1 MILSEMRC
9 RNSAPADGGRA
20 LQSKRGNT
28 DVAVYCFSDV
38 DKCYAWS
45 SYTRAMRLTSHHTY
59 WSVVVEGVSCAK
71 NIRGIYKRGAGTV
84 QLVPVSDVFVM
95 KQSIKEPKQ
104 STAQQPQGVLL
115 AAKRLPRM

>member
-1 MILSEMRC
+1 MPSEDKLTNRGSNQLRVQLL
-9 RNSAPADGGRA
+9 RNSVSAKAHQLQLVAETAMMNFRANNYTGEGRQLA
-20 LQSKRGNT
+20 
-28 DVAVYCFSDV
+28 
-38 DKCYAWS
+38 
-45 SYTRAMRLTSHHTY
+45 RAQGHLLM
-59 WSVVVEGVSCAK
+59 GV
-71 NIRGIYKRGAGTV
+71 YKRGAGTV